1 MLRKV
6 KDLENYE
13 IAATDCS
20 IGHVKDF
27 YFDDHDWVVR
37 YLVVDAGT
45 WLTSR
50 KVLVAPP
57 WINDVRWTDRSVS
70 LNMTRDA
77 IKGAPLYDSSED
89 LNRNLEIGP
98 YEYYGRP
105 GYWTDNRLY
114 KSKVAA

>member
-1 MLRKV
+1 MLRTL

-13 IAATDCS
+13 ISATD
-20 IGHVKDF
+20 G
-27 YFDDHDWVVR
+27 
-37 YLVVDAGT
+37 
-45 WLTSR
+45 R

-77 IKGAPLYDSSED
+77 IKGAPLCDSSED
-89 LNRNLEIGP
+89 LNRNLDIGL